1 MIKSSIRK
9 KKIEKMT
16 MKIKMMIKKMM
27 MKIKKKIRK
36 NNPKGC
42 YRYMTKHLYE
52 VQHYLNPIPLPAYAN
67 TFSASDNKG
76 YNINSSFKAID
87 YTIKESYATTN

>member
-1 MIKSSIRK
+1 
-9 KKIEKMT
+9 
-16 MKIKMMIKKMM
+16 
-27 MKIKKKIRK
+27 
-36 NNPKGC
+36 
-42 YRYMTKHLYE
+42 MTKHLYE
-52 VQHYLNPIPLPAYAN
+52 VQLYLNPIPLPDYAN

>member
-1 MIKSSIRK
+1 MKYK
-9 KKIEKMT
+9 KEEYRENDDEDKDDDDKDKNKEENQ
-16 MKIKMMIKKMM
+16 
-27 MKIKKKIRK
+27 K

-52 VQHYLNPIPLPAYAN
+52 VHHYLNPIPLPAYAN

-76 YNINSSFKAID
+76 HNINSSFKAID

>member
-1 MIKSSIRK
+1 
-9 KKIEKMT
+9 
-16 MKIKMMIKKMM
+16 MKYKEDEDRENEDEDKDDDKDDDDED
-27 MKIKKKIRK
+27 KEENQK

-52 VQHYLNPIPLPAYAN
+52 VQHYLNPIPLPDYAN

-76 YNINSSFKAID
+76 YNINSSLKAID

>member
-1 MIKSSIRK
+1 MKYK
-9 KKIEKMT
+9 KEVDRENDNEDKDDKDKNKEENQ
-16 MKIKMMIKKMM
+16 
-27 MKIKKKIRK
+27 K

>member
-1 MIKSSIRK
+1 
-9 KKIEKMT
+9 
-16 MKIKMMIKKMM
+16 MKYKEEEDKENDDEDKDDD
-27 MKIKKKIRK
+27 KEENQK

-42 YRYMTKHLYE
+42 YKYMTKHLYE
-52 VQHYLNPIPLPAYAN
+52 VQHYLNPIPLPDYAN

-76 YNINSSFKAID
+76 HNINSSLKAID

>member
-1 MIKSSIRK
+1 MKYK
-9 KKIEKMT
+9 KEEYRENDDEDKDDDDKDKNKEENQ
-16 MKIKMMIKKMM
+16 
-27 MKIKKKIRK
+27 K